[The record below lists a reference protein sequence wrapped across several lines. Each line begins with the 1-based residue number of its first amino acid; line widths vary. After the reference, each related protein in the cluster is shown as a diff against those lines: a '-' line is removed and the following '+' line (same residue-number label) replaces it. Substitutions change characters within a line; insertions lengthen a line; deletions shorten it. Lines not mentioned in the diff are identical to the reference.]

1 MLKLIVTTLSLLSAT
16 TAFAQ
21 QEMTLSSLAT
31 DSETSKAF
39 HKMSKDHNL
48 PDWVM
53 KGGTGTPAMKV
64 TLDSK
69 DYQVVSA
76 CKPHDCAAEQIA
88 ILYAPD
94 SKSMSGV
101 FSKQPG
107 GGNQQNL
114 VWLNS
119 GSDISIDGRTVLFAA
134 LSGSLENHPDMFSFK

>member
-1 MLKLIVTTLSLLSAT
+1 MLKLIVTTLSLLTAT
-16 TAFAQ
+16 AAYAQ
-21 QEMTLSSLAT
+21 TEMTVSSLAT

-39 HKMSKDHNL
+39 HEMSKDHNL
-48 PDWVM
+48 PGWVM
-53 KGGTGTPAMKV
+53 KGGTSTPATKV
-64 TLDSK
+64 SLDNK
-69 DYQVVSA
+69 TYQVVSA

-101 FSKQPG
+101 FSKQSG
-107 GGNQQNL
+107 EENKQKL

-134 LSGSLENHPDMFSFK
+134 LSGSLQNHPDAFNFK